1 MMRGLLD
8 MGWHLHQPQRNRFS
22 QTTHVSSSQDT
33 RKEYQSQQVARLHAQ
48 RHYDAVIVGGGPA
61 GMASAVALERIGM
74 KNVVV
79 LEKREEE
86 EVVQGG
92 TALGL
97 WTNAWKAL
105 DVLGVGDTVRGQSG
119 MVSKVEICR
128 EEHDRVM
135 TSFHLDSCDGGPHEF
150 GGVLRGKLVSCLKD
164 ALVSSDSTIQYGVEC
179 SSCVVDGET
188 IRLQT
193 SSGSEYTADMI
204 LGADGVNS
212 VVANMYG
219 ICNEPEKKDMSVSY
233 VGQTAIRGIAEYCGD
248 PLMPRVIRQVLGK
261 GVRAGVYP
269 VSSNELY
276 WYVCYPD
283 TVDHVERVDI
293 LGKAREVLLQNS
305 PSWKTSCVFDAL
317 ERTPPTRVSMSRLGD
332 RWDIQDVFSSRVTHN
347 IALAGDALHPMTPNL
362 GQGGCTALEDAIILA
377 SYLKTHME
385 DDASGKS
392 ERIRHAIN
400 EYTRSRA
407 RRCVPLTIRANVMGR
422 LLQSDILPIVLFRDA
437 FISNAFDPSHFLDH
451 ATYDCSKNVR
461 FIS

>member
-1 MMRGLLD
+1 MMRGLDLV
-8 MGWHLHQPQRNRFS
+8 WQHQPQRSRFS
-22 QTTHVSSSQDT
+22 ETHLSPHTKKNHYYHRRHVG
-33 RKEYQSQQVARLHAQ
+33 RLHAEN
-48 RHYDAVIVGGGPA
+48 HYDAVIVGGGPA
-61 GMASAVALERIGM
+61 GMASAVALERIGW
-74 KNVVV
+74 NVMV

-105 DVLGVGDTVRGQSG
+105 DVLGVGDEVRGQSG
-119 MVSKVEICR
+119 RVNKVEICR

-135 TSFHLDSCDGGPHEF
+135 TSFDLDSCHGGPHEF

-164 ALVSSDSTIQYGVEC
+164 ALGSNDNVRYGVVC

-188 IRLQT
+188 IKVQT
-193 SSGSEYTADMI
+193 SSGSEYTADMV

-219 ICNEPEKKDMSVSY
+219 ICHEPGKKNMSISY
-233 VGQTAIRGIAEYCGD
+233 VGQTAIRGIAEYGGD
-248 PLMPRVIRQVLGK
+248 SLMPRVIRQVLGS

-276 WYVCYPD
+276 WYVCYSD
-283 TVDHVERVDI
+283 TVDNVERMDV
-293 LGKAREVLLQNS
+293 LRKAREVLLQNS

-317 ERTPPTRVSMSRLGD
+317 ERTPPSRVSRSRLGD
-332 RWDIQDVFSSRVTHN
+332 RWDIQDVFSSRVTQN

-377 SYLKTHME
+377 SSLKTHME
-385 DDASGKS
+385 DDRSGTSKS

-422 LLQSDILPIVLFRDA
+422 LLQSDIMPIVQFRDA

-451 ATYDCSKNVR
+451 ATYDCSKNVS